1 MTLQGRF
8 DKLPHLW
15 EVLSLFRSM
24 FIVVIASK
32 MNLCASMAS
41 VKLALLA
48 TIVRIDTVL
57 SRLTIATMPIS
68 PTYKDDMMNMA
79 LSGSHVRD
87 CWNCQYHRMLLNT
100 FQLIPHHQ

>member
-1 MTLQGRF
+1 MTLKGRF

-15 EVLSLFRSM
+15 EVLSLIRSM

-32 MNLCASMAS
+32 INLCASMAS

-57 SRLTIATMPIS
+57 SSL
-68 PTYKDDMMNMA
+68 
-79 LSGSHVRD
+79 
-87 CWNCQYHRMLLNT
+87 YHTTSKVKAGDFIKKTALLNK
-100 FQLIPHHQ
+100 